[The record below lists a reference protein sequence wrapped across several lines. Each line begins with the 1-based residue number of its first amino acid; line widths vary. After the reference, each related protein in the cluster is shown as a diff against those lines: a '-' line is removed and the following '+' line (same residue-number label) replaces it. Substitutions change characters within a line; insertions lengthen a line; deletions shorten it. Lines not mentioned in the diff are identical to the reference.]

1 LCPATDLVNVRAML
15 DPILIAIAF
24 VFMLAGFVK
33 GVIGMALPTIVIGLL
48 ATSMSTAHAIAI
60 VIVPAILTNIWQ
72 TFSGPYLGDILRRL
86 WPLLLCTCL
95 GVWSG
100 TGFLSG
106 PYASYGTILLGLLL
120 VVYSIIGLTHF
131 RFHVP
136 KGKETWIGV
145 ICGYL
150 SGLIAAATGMQAI
163 PTMPYLQA
171 IGMERDEFIQALGV
185 FFTTSTVAMLFNLSS
200 SGLLTREVALPSAL
214 GLVTALIGM
223 YLGQLLR
230 QRLPAET
237 FRRCFLISMIVLGGY
252 LAIDK
257 VVQLH
262 LL

>member
-1 LCPATDLVNVRAML
+1 LVNVRAML

-48 ATSMSTAHAIAI
+48 STSMSTAHAIAL

-72 TFSGPYLGDILRRL
+72 TFSGPYLLDILKRL
-86 WPLLLCTCL
+86 WPLLICTCL

-106 PYASYGTILLGLLL
+106 PYAPYGTILLGILL
-120 VVYSIIGLTHF
+120 VIYSIIALMRA
-131 RFHVP
+131 RFYLP
-136 KGKETWIGV
+136 KGQETWIGV
-145 ICGYL
+145 ICGYT
-150 SGLIAAATGMQAI
+150 SGLIAAATGMQSI

-185 FFTTSTVAMLFNLSS
+185 FFMTSTTAMLFNLSS
-200 SGLLTREVALPSAL
+200 SGLLTREVAIPSTL
-214 GLVTALIGM
+214 GLITSLIGM
-223 YLGQLLR
+223 YLGQMFR
-230 QRLPAET
+230 QRLPEET
-237 FRRCFLISMIVLGGY
+237 FRRFFLVSMIILGGY
-252 LAIDK
+252 LAIEK
-257 VVQLH
+257 AAQLH

>member
-1 LCPATDLVNVRAML
+1 MCTGVDLVNVRAMF
-15 DPILIAIAF
+15 DPILFAIAL
-24 VFMLAGFVK
+24 VFMIAGFVK

-48 ATSMSTAHAIAI
+48 STSMSTAHAIAL

-72 TFSGPYLGDILRRL
+72 TFNGPYLADILRRL

-106 PYASYGTILLGLLL
+106 PYAPYGTILLGILL
-120 VVYSIIGLTHF
+120 VVYSIIALMRAQF
-131 RFHVP
+131 YLP

-145 ICGYL
+145 VCGYT

-185 FFTTSTVAMLFNLSS
+185 FFTTSTVAMLFNLTH
-200 SGLLTREVALPSAL
+200 SGILTWEVAMPSTL
-214 GLVTALIGM
+214 GLVTSLIGM

-237 FRRCFLISMIVLGGY
+237 FRRCFLVSMILLGGY
-252 LAIDK
+252 LAVDK
-257 VVQLH
+257 IMKLH